1 MRGIVR
7 PTKVGLDKFFAQ
19 LNSEPFLKNL
29 PRYRCGTKDIHY
41 ALLGHKHPIIA
52 YCWLRGWD
60 DNWPDKCLGL
70 VVHPECR
77 SMGYGELLT
86 RFVLQAGKER
96 NIARVRLHV
105 HPDNKAALSL
115 YKKLNFAFDGTKRA
129 DGELVGFYCY
139 D

>member
-29 PRYRCGTKDIHY
+29 PRYRYGTKDIHY
-41 ALLGHKHPIIA
+41 VLLGYKHPIIA
-52 YCWLRGWD
+52 YGWLRGWD

-70 VVHPECR
+70 IVHPQYR
-77 SMGYGELLT
+77 RQKYGELLC
-86 RFVLQAGKER
+86 RMLLLAGKQR
-96 NIARVRLHV
+96 NLARVRLHV
-105 HPDNKAALSL
+105 HPDNEPALGL
-115 YKKLNFAFDGTKRA
+115 YRKIGFAFDGTKRA

-139 D
+139 G